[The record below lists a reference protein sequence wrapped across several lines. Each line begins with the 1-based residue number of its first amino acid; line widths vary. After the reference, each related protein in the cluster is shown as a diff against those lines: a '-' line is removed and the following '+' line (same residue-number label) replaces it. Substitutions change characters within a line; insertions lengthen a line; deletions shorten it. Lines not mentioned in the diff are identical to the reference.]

1 MNTRLLIRG
10 GAIVSLDAR
19 TGTLHTGDLLIENGA
34 IAKIAPRIEAAHA
47 ELIEAAG
54 ALVMPGLIDAHR
66 HLWYETVRGLA
77 MDCSLAELRRDI
89 WGRLAVRF
97 TPSDVYIATTAAIV
111 DALAN
116 GVTTVFDWCH
126 IINTPEH
133 GEEAIRAH
141 LGMPIRS
148 VFAYGTSMTRKLK
161 ELEGGGAGGEELAR
175 VPEAVLR
182 RPTARTS
189 FALALQGPEAT
200 SLAITRR
207 EIAAA
212 RAVGLPASVHVGI
225 RDTARPRRA
234 IARLAGAGLLGPDV
248 QFVHCCTSSAR
259 ELRDLA
265 DAGARIA
272 VCPMAEMALGI
283 GVPPTG
289 RARAAGLRPALA
301 TDAVSSA
308 SGDLFDEARLAL
320 ASERVASPIGAEQ
333 LRPSAREALEGIT
346 LDAARACWLDEHT
359 GSLAVGKRAD
369 VVLLR
374 GLDIAAT
381 PAAGLHGV
389 IVASAHGAN
398 VDTVIVDGEIV
409 KRDGE
414 LVGIDR
420 AAIAA
425 ALAESRARLFAEAG
439 TSGGW
444 R

>member
-1 MNTRLLIRG
+1 MTTRLLIRG
-10 GAIVSLDAR
+10 GTIVSFDAR
-19 TGTLHTGDLLIENGA
+19 TQTPLAGDVLIENGTIAA
-34 IAKIAPRIEAAHA
+34 IAPLIEAADA
-47 ELIEAAG
+47 ELIEAEG
-54 ALVMPGLIDAHR
+54 AVVMPGLVDAHR

-77 MDCSLAELRRDI
+77 MDCSLGALRRDI

-97 TPSDVYIATTAAIV
+97 TPLDVHLATRAAIV
-111 DALAN
+111 DALSH
-116 GVTTVFDWCH
+116 GITTVFDWCH

-141 LGMPIRS
+141 LELPIRS
-148 VFAYGTSMTRKLK
+148 VFGYGTSMTRKLE
-161 ELEGGGAGGEELAR
+161 ELDGLHAGGGQLER
-175 VPEAVLR
+175 MPEAVLR
-182 RPTARTS
+182 PTTARTS

-200 SLAITRR
+200 SLATTRR

-212 RAVGLPASVHVGI
+212 RAVGLPVSMHVGI
-225 RDTARPRRA
+225 RDAARPRRA
-234 IARLAGAGLLGPDV
+234 IARLLGAGLMGPDL

-259 ELRDLA
+259 ELRAVA

-320 ASERVASPIGAEQ
+320 AGERISSPAGAQES
-333 LRPSAREALEGIT
+333 RPSAREALAGIT
-346 LDAARACWLDEHT
+346 LDAARACWLENLT
-359 GSLAVGKRAD
+359 GSLEVGKRAD

-374 GLDIAAT
+374 GLDIAAI
-381 PAAGLHGV
+381 PGADLHGA
-389 IVASAHGAN
+389 IIASAHGAN
-398 VDTVIVDGEIV
+398 VDTVLVDGEII
-409 KRDGE
+409 KRDGA

-420 AAIAA
+420 AATAA
-425 ALAESRARLFAEAG
+425 ALAESRARLIAEAG
-439 TSGGW
+439 SEAI

>member
-1 MNTRLLIRG
+1 MSARLLIRG
-10 GAIVSLDAR
+10 GAIVSLDAQ
-19 TGTLHTGDLLIENGA
+19 TGTLPVGDLLIEDGA
-34 IAKIAPRIEAAHA
+34 IAAVAPRIEAADA
-47 ELIEAAG
+47 ELVEAAG
-54 ALVMPGLIDAHR
+54 AVVMPGLIDAHR

-77 MDCSLAELRRDI
+77 MDCSLAALRRDI

-97 TPSDVYIATTAAIV
+97 TPLDVHLATRAAIA
-111 DALAN
+111 DALEH
-116 GVTTVFDWCH
+116 GITTVFDWCH

-141 LGMPIRS
+141 LELPIRS
-148 VFAYGTSMTRKLK
+148 IFAYGTSMTRKLE
-161 ELEGGGAGGEELAR
+161 ELEGHGAGGAELAR

-182 RPTARTS
+182 PPTARTS

-200 SLAITRR
+200 SLATTRR

-212 RAVGLPASVHVGI
+212 REAGLAVSMHVGI
-225 RDTARPRRA
+225 RDGGRPRRA
-234 IARLAGAGLLGPDV
+234 VARLAGAGLMGADL
-248 QFVHCCTSSAR
+248 QFVHCCTTSAR
-259 ELRDLA
+259 ELGAIA

-272 VCPMAEMALGI
+272 VCPLAEMALGI

-320 ASERVASPIGAEQ
+320 ALERIAWPAGAQEP
-333 LRPSAREALEGIT
+333 RPSAREALEGIT
-346 LDAARACWLDEHT
+346 LDAARACWLEDLT

-374 GLDIAAT
+374 GLDIAAI
-381 PAAGLHGV
+381 PAADLHGA

-409 KRDGE
+409 KRDGK

-420 AAIAA
+420 AAVAG
-425 ALAESRARLFAEAG
+425 ALAESRARLLDEAG
-439 TSGGW
+439 AGTG
-444 R
+444 